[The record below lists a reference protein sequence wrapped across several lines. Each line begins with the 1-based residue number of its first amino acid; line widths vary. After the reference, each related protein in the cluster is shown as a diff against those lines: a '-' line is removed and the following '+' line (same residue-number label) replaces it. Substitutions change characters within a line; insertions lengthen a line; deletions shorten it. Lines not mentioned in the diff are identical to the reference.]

1 MASNHPR
8 WQQYAIRS
16 CFEQHG
22 LVLLQDVIS
31 TTVLGSLVPRLEED
45 VLRQLLDE
53 NGRVTWTRDMKAP
66 GHYGTLVPKC
76 LSYMH
81 PDIHANR
88 WVEEVVESLLGG
100 PGFFMVSAGGNCA
113 LPGSGTQWLHT
124 DGSHI

>member
-1 MASNHPR
+1 MAPLVHGEPNAFRFSSADECGIQPSKMA
-8 WQQYAIRS
+8 AIRS

-66 GHYGTLVPKC
+66 GHYGTLVPAHQ
-76 LSYMH
+76 SYSYWRR
-81 PDIHANR
+81 AAVR
-88 WVEEVVESLLGG
+88 
-100 PGFFMVSAGGNCA
+100 A
-113 LPGSGTQWLHT
+113 
-124 DGSHI
+124 